1 MNFYEEYAQINGI
14 KQYFLHYPAPSSD
27 TVLLFLHGGPGFTAA
42 YRAYLLTSEEFPCSL
57 VFYDQRGTGK
67 TLMRNKTDKPVFSE
81 LLEDLHAT
89 VAYLKKKYKTD
100 KLLLLGHSWGSVLG
114 SEYVLRYGNT
124 VSVYIGMGQ
133 VVNMLR
139 GEAVAFAELERR
151 VQIQGRKRDIHKCEK
166 LEPRISFE
174 SRDAF
179 RKSHW
184 KLGMLQLRYGFC
196 PNPFT
201 GIKDV
206 LKSPVFHI
214 KDLPFLIISLL
225 KSSRLDQFLWEYDAA
240 KNPAFPLPVYYIL
253 GENDWHVP
261 SIAAAAFFDKI
272 SAPRKHLF
280 WIPDA
285 GHSTDT
291 DNPSAFWK
299 AVKNIIKW
307 ENV

>member
-1 MNFYEEYAQINGI
+1 MNFYEEYVQINGI

-42 YRAYLLTSEEFPCSL
+42 YRAYLLTAEELPCSL

-67 TLMRNKTDKPVFSE
+67 TLMRNKTDKPAFSE

-114 SEYVLRYGNT
+114 SEYVLHHSNT
-124 VSVYIGMGQ
+124 VSAYIGMGQ

-139 GEAVAFAELERR
+139 GEAAAFAELERR
-151 VQIQGRKRDIHKCEK
+151 IRTKGRKRDIRKCEK
-166 LEPRISFE
+166 LEQRLSFE
-174 SRDAF
+174 SREAF
-179 RKSHW
+179 RKSRRG
-184 KLGMLQLRYGFC
+184 LGMLHLRYGFY
-196 PNPFT
+196 PDLFA

-206 LKSPVFHI
+206 LKSPVFHM
-214 KDLPFLIISLL
+214 KDIPFLMLSLL
-225 KSSRLDQFLWEYDAA
+225 KSSRLDQYLWEYDAA
-240 KNPAFPLPVYYIL
+240 MQPAFPLPVYYIL
-253 GENDWHVP
+253 GKNDWQV
-261 SIAAAAFFDKI
+261 SSTVAAQFFDKI
-272 SAPRKHLF
+272 SAPRKRLF
-280 WIPDA
+280 WIPNA

-291 DNPSAFWK
+291 DNPTAFWK
-299 AVKNIIKW
+299 AVKDIIKL